1 MLSISGC
8 IVTTDAMGCQT
19 QIAQQIVDCD
29 TDYVL
34 ALKANQGQLHEDGKL
49 LFDGIADGRLPDVET
64 DTAQTVDGDHG
75 RIETR
80 TAIGISDPGLIAL
93 LRGSENFVNL
103 NSVVKVIVERE
114 HNTHTTITLRCQPM
128 RRNCLRQSELIGLLK
143 TRVIG
148 C

>member
-1 MLSISGC
+1 M
-8 IVTTDAMGCQT
+8 
-19 QIAQQIVDCD
+19 
-29 TDYVL
+29 L
-34 ALKANQGQLHEDGKL
+34 ALKANQGQLHEDVKL

-80 TAIGISDPGLIAL
+80 TAITISDPFLIAP

-103 NSVVKVIVERE
+103 NSEVMLNE
-114 HNTHTTITLRCQPM
+114 NTTDTLPLSLVTISLRCQPM